1 MSKWYQLLLLG
12 ALVLAAASCQKEV
25 SGDITPPAG
34 GPLPSD
40 TTPPGSNTEVGS
52 WTFVS
57 LTGKIDQTA
66 EFSQSGASVKAVS
79 SSNFTSTNNDGTVT
93 FNNSTMT
100 ANAITMAVNTTATT
114 SIYMNGILYDTQ
126 QIPLNQTLPSQNASS
141 DYTKIGADSLH
152 FQDGGFLNAL
162 TGGLLPDTPTG
173 CKLKFEGNLM
183 KMLMIFHTVTTQDI
197 QGVPAKVTVHAELLA
212 TLRKEQ

>member
-1 MSKWYQLLLLG
+1 MRTWRLLFIIVTGLFIT
-12 ALVLAAASCQKEV
+12 SCQKEV
-25 SGDITPPAG
+25 STEGPTPPAG
-34 GPLPSD
+34 GPLPADSI
-40 TTPPGSNTEVGS
+40 GSGTNTETGN
-52 WTFVS
+52 WKFIS
-57 LTGKIDQTA
+57 LSGTLGTIA
-66 EFSQSGASVKAVS
+66 ESLQFGGAAKMVS
-79 SSNFTSTNNDGTVT
+79 STAFTSQNNGGTIT
-93 FNNSTMT
+93 FDNSKMT
-100 ANAITMAVNTTATT
+100 ASGITMSVNTSANT
-114 SIYMNGILYDTQ
+114 YVYVNGFLVDSVQT
-126 QIPLNQTLPSQNASS
+126 PLNQTLPSQNASS